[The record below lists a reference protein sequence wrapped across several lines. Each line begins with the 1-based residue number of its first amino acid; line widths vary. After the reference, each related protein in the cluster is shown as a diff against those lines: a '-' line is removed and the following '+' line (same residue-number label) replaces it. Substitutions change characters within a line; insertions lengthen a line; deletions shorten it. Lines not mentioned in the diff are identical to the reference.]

1 MAKEKSEDQAADLS
15 EYRSKRHFD
24 KTPEP
29 EGGKA
34 EAGVFVVHKHAASHL
49 HYDFRISL
57 DGVLKAGRCR
67 KARRSTRP

>member
-1 MAKEKSEDQAADLS
+1 MAKEKSEDKAADLS

-49 HYDFRISL
+49 HYDFPHQS
-57 DGVLKAGRCR
+57 
-67 KARRSTRP
+67 